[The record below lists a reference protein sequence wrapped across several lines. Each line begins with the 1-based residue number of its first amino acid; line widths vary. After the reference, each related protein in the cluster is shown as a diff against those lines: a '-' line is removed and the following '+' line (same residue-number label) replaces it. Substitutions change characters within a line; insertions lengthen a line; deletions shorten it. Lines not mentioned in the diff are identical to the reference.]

1 MKHPIDIFSTLLMSV
16 FNNKGVYALLLGSGI
31 SVPAKVMSGWKVTE
45 DLIKKLATVQGET
58 IANDAFQ
65 WFKAKYGCDA
75 EYSKLLEQLGHKAS
89 EMESLLRPYFEPSEE
104 DIELGYKKPTVAHK
118 AIAEMAKRG
127 YFKVI
132 ITTNFDRLI
141 ETALDAIGVRYQV
154 ICHESEIDSRVP
166 LYHHPLT
173 LLKINGDYKDCR
185 FRNTEKE
192 LSTYP
197 KDLED
202 YLDAI
207 LKNFGIITCGWS
219 ATWDKALVGH
229 ITNNFNHRYSYFY
242 TYLDDLSD
250 EISELASK
258 SKGETLQIDNA
269 DIFFTEMNERL
280 KALEIINGKNMEID
294 RQIAITR
301 VKEYIVKDED
311 IIRYT
316 DLFENETSKAINKIC
331 EVTYSHETMT
341 AQLYDQIYRNAY
353 SHVAILLDM
362 GIVASRWAVD
372 EIHQQV
378 IVNALS
384 NLANRPIDKTN
395 LIMQEHSFKQNHA
408 IDTVFL
414 YGMGIACIYYRNFQ
428 LLDKILR
435 VKLDDTAMMLSDY
448 LIDVTN
454 SWIIDKEQWNRT
466 VTYERMKTPFSWVM
480 SNLLRSSF
488 GFIKDK
494 EYDAC
499 FCIFEKIIAMYYYM
513 LISSVNEYYVKTAP
527 LGQFAWMSIYYS
539 RDKHN
544 KYSAFF
550 EEIEGLKDNAPQL
563 KGGLF
568 ENSYQKYKEILVEV
582 DKIEKQ
588 AWASML

>member
-1 MKHPIDIFSTLLMSV
+1 M
-16 FNNKGVYALLLGSGI
+16 
-31 SVPAKVMSGWKVTE
+31 
-45 DLIKKLATVQGET
+45 
-58 IANDAFQ
+58 
-65 WFKAKYGCDA
+65 
-75 EYSKLLEQLGHKAS
+75 
-89 EMESLLRPYFEPSEE
+89 
-104 DIELGYKKPTVAHK
+104 
-118 AIAEMAKRG
+118 
-127 YFKVI
+127 
-132 ITTNFDRLI
+132 
-141 ETALDAIGVRYQV
+141 
-154 ICHESEIDSRVP
+154 P

-499 FCIFEKIIAMYYYM
+499 FCIFEKIIAWRCGWY
-513 LISSVNEYYVKTAP
+513 
-527 LGQFAWMSIYYS
+527 
-539 RDKHN
+539 
-544 KYSAFF
+544 
-550 EEIEGLKDNAPQL
+550 
-563 KGGLF
+563 
-568 ENSYQKYKEILVEV
+568 
-582 DKIEKQ
+582 
-588 AWASML
+588 